1 MKKES
6 GTRFGGG
13 NGNEI
18 FSAFL
23 CVSAREKISATELVE
38 VTNKMPSRGSGT
50 EHSSQ
55 QKSIP
60 KVCCPLSVD
69 IKNPVKNNSFSTG
82 FYLGDSVSQSLGVL
96 FQICVSVQS

>member
-23 CVSAREKISATELVE
+23 CVSAREKISVTELVE
-38 VTNKMPSRGSGT
+38 VTNKMPSTGSGT

-60 KVCCPLSVD
+60 QVR
-69 IKNPVKNNSFSTG
+69 
-82 FYLGDSVSQSLGVL
+82 
-96 FQICVSVQS
+96 